1 MIVLIQGTVPFMT
14 LVFSGIKENLENNT
28 IQMDEHMIEKSQVVL
43 QNDMIEKWRAVYKES
58 DELDEKLSE
67 ILKINGIS
75 VQEFLG
81 SEELQKSYLSK
92 VFPGLVESLQYG
104 TASGIYLIMANEQP
118 TDQAAKYQGFFVR
131 DSDPQTRISSN
142 TDLLLERGNKQLAH
156 SLSISL
162 DNAWSTDFEFQGVED
177 EVSH

>member
-1 MIVLIQGTVPFMT
+1 MKKKKALLKIILIPVLVIVLIQGTVPFMT

-58 DELDEKLSE
+58 DGLDEKLSE

-92 VFPGLVESLQYG
+92 VFPDWWSHFNTVQLPES
-104 TASGIYLIMANEQP
+104 I
-118 TDQAAKYQGFFVR
+118 
-131 DSDPQTRISSN
+131 
-142 TDLLLERGNKQLAH
+142 
-156 SLSISL
+156 
-162 DNAWSTDFEFQGVED
+162 
-177 EVSH
+177 